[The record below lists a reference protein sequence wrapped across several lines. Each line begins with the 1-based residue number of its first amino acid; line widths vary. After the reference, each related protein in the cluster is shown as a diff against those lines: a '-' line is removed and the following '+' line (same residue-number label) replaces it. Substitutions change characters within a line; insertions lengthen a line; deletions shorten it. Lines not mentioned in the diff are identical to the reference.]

1 MIRLRAVIDL
11 LARPSLTCPAII
23 SILLWSLLYYKNEK
37 KWAAVLLRLP
47 QPTICQ
53 ILIPSAYAISFPR
66 PLLARS
72 HYFRDHLQAPSPVTL
87 SSLTSLFSCPDV
99 SRPMRSPHLH
109 NFSFLLFLIA
119 RHPLCSSALALPSDS
134 QDLQRPRPR
143 VSRVYMLSERR
154 FPLGN
159 SIISYFQKIATG
171 FCVLFLYLNE

>member
-1 MIRLRAVIDL
+1 MIRL
-11 LARPSLTCPAII
+11 
-23 SILLWSLLYYKNEK
+23 SLLYYKNEK
-37 KWAAVLLRLP
+37 KWAAVHLLLP
-47 QPTICQ
+47 QPFTYQ
-53 ILIPSAYAISFPR
+53 ISKPSAYAISFLR

-72 HYFRDHLQAPSPVTL
+72 HYLRDHLQAPSPVTS

-134 QDLQRPRPR
+134 QDLQRPRSR

-159 SIISYFQKIATG
+159 CIITYFQKIATG
-171 FCVLFLYLNE
+171 FCVLFVYLKE

>member
-87 SSLTSLFSCPDV
+87 SSFDLFIQLSGRFA
-99 SRPMRSPHLH
+99 S
-109 NFSFLLFLIA
+109 N
-119 RHPLCSSALALPSDS
+119 ALASSSQLLVPALPH
-134 QDLQRPRPR
+134 RPAFAVLIRTR
-143 VSRVYMLSERR
+143 FALRFSGSSEAT
-154 FPLGN
+154 PPC
-159 SIISYFQKIATG
+159 ISGIYVI
-171 FCVLFLYLNE
+171 